1 MELYCES
8 SDEKDAS
15 YLLSYINDVI
25 LPASVDFFEKLES
38 NTLRLHHVF
47 SFNAILAHATDYIV
61 YIVNKKVSMKRVD
74 FLRGFDERYL
84 MVVVLLIISS
94 SC

>member
-25 LPASVDFFEKLES
+25 LPASVDFLK
-38 NTLRLHHVF
+38 N
-47 SFNAILAHATDYIV
+47 
-61 YIVNKKVSMKRVD
+61 
-74 FLRGFDERYL
+74 
-84 MVVVLLIISS
+84 
-94 SC
+94 

>member
-25 LPASVDFFEKLES
+25 LPASVDFFEKLEY

-61 YIVNKKVSMKRVD
+61 YIVNKKSV
-74 FLRGFDERYL
+74 
-84 MVVVLLIISS
+84 
-94 SC
+94 

>member
-25 LPASVDFFEKLES
+25 LPASVDFFEKLET

-61 YIVNKKVSMKRVD
+61 YIVNKKSQYEKSR
-74 FLRGFDERYL
+74 FPERF
-84 MVVVLLIISS
+84 
-94 SC
+94 